1 MSDTRF
7 HGVWSLAE
15 WTVSVVGEEEP
26 RRPYGGEV
34 DGYLF
39 YSRESWVS
47 ATLMARGRPKLSED
61 RFALNGLRKQLLAGD
76 TASLGGKQVELLAD
90 YFIAAH
96 GYVTY
101 CGPFDIDERKVHH
114 HVQASLLPQWIGT
127 TLDRV
132 FTFNEDAS
140 ELLLSA
146 EQPGY
151 TDQLRWQRE
160 R

>member
-1 MSDTRF
+1 MNEARF
-7 HGVWSLAE
+7 HGVWSLVE
-15 WTVSVVGEEEP
+15 WTVSVAEEDEP

-34 DGYLF
+34 DGYLA
-39 YSRESWVS
+39 YSPAGWVS
-47 ATLMARGRPKLSED
+47 ATLMARDRPALSED

-76 TASLGGKQVELLAD
+76 KASLHREQVDLLAD
-90 YFIAAH
+90 YFIAGH

-101 CGPFDIDERKVHH
+101 CGLFHVDEREVHH